1 MNHAVRALHPYLVE
15 TGDSLTFWCWYSLET
30 NYDVAVAEV
39 SENTKE
45 WFCMDDR
52 YNANSSGWIRKAY
65 SLQDW
70 VGKSVY
76 FRFRCMTDGNTLQS
90 GFYVDDI
97 SPVCLFA
104 DVNTVSSSITDTSY
118 SFTDHAE
125 GEYYFYARGTNAA
138 YGWGDYSCL
147 EKVDIVI
154 GINESPS
161 QTIEPRAIT
170 LSINPN
176 PFRKI
181 TSIRFSTGHRAE
193 GMELKIYNASG
204 RLIRQWNYSTI
215 RQSDQVIWDGT
226 DHFGR
231 LVPAGTYFV
240 SLESTDV
247 KYWEK
252 VVLLK

>member
-1 MNHAVRALHPYLVE
+1 
-15 TGDSLTFWCWYSLET
+15 
-30 NYDVAVAEV
+30 
-39 SENTKE
+39 
-45 WFCMDDR
+45 
-52 YNANSSGWIRKAY
+52 
-65 SLQDW
+65 
-70 VGKSVY
+70 
-76 FRFRCMTDGNTLQS
+76 MTDQNTLNG

-118 SFTDHAE
+118 QFTGHAE

-147 EKVDIVI
+147 ENVDIVI
-154 GINESPS
+154 GISESPGHS
-161 QTIEPRAIT
+161 IEPRELI

-176 PFRKI
+176 PFRNI
-181 TSIRFSTGHRAE
+181 TNIRFSTGHRAE
-193 GMELKIYNASG
+193 SIELKIYNSSG
-204 RLIRQWNYSTI
+204 RLVRQWDYSTI

-240 SLESTDV
+240 SLEANAARH
-247 KYWEK
+247 WEK
-252 VVLLK
+252 VILVK